1 MRWKWLFFGLLAAGV
16 GLVWNNEKAKRELI
30 RELNGARVF
39 VNEAAKPYEAWQ
51 IIFVSV
57 GLTLLATSIYSYLFR
72 EDQSLTERIKKS
84 VFALVRNL
92 PIIKGKVQAELD
104 KAKLSLE
111 KDSFPLLPGE
121 KSCPEL
127 PAKGLTTKEVLN
139 EISDLET
146 IATIDWRKGWTS
158 GTAYNCSPELTALN
172 KEVYGKFVWTNPLH
186 PQIFPEV
193 RKMESEVVQWT
204 ARIFNGGPDVC
215 GTMTSGGTESILV
228 AMRAYRQAG
237 YERGIR
243 YPEIVCSETAHC
255 AFNKAA
261 DYFKMKLTKVPVDPI
276 SRKVNLRAMANAISS
291 NTVVLVGS
299 APHFPHGIID
309 PIEEIAAMGVAC
321 GVGVHVDCCLGGFI
335 LPFMEKA
342 GFPIPPFDF
351 RVKGVTSISAD
362 THKYG
367 YAPKGT
373 SVIMYSNQKLR
384 RHQYFVES
392 NWPGGV
398 YATPTI
404 AGSRAGALVAT
415 CWATMRYMGVKGYV
429 DMARKIV
436 GTARTIKAAVKGIPG
451 VFVMG
456 DPLAS
461 VVAFGSKDFD
471 VYRLYAAMTEKGWRL
486 SSLQYPASIHICL
499 TAIHTE
505 EGVAERFIA
514 DMKECAGAIM
524 KTPKA
529 KSTGMAAVYGT
540 SQSIPDRSLVDDIVA
555 TFLDLYYRVRQAP
568 PTASKGTVKK

>member
-1 MRWKWLFFGLLAAGV
+1 MWK
-16 GLVWNNEKAKRELI
+16 NEKAKRELI
-30 RELNGARVF
+30 SELDGARVF
-39 VNEAAKPYEAWQ
+39 VNKIAKPYEAWQ

-57 GLTLLATSIYSYLFR
+57 GLTLLATNLYSFLFR
-72 EDQSLTERIKKS
+72 EDQPLIERIKKS
-84 VFALVRNL
+84 VFVLVRSL
-92 PIIKGKVQAELD
+92 PIVKGKIKAELD

-111 KDSFPLLPGE
+111 KDSFSPVPGE
-121 KSCPEL
+121 KSCLEL
-127 PAKGLTTKEVLN
+127 PAKGLTAKEVLK
-139 EISDLET
+139 EITDLEAMVT
-146 IATIDWRKGWTS
+146 VDWRKGWAS

-172 KEVYGKFVWTNPLH
+172 KEVYGRFVWSNPLH
-186 PQIFPEV
+186 AQIFPDV
-193 RKMESEVVQWT
+193 RKMEAEVVQWT
-204 ARIFNGGPDVC
+204 VKIFNGGPEVC
-215 GTMTSGGTESILV
+215 GTMTSGGTESILM

-243 YPEIVCSETAHC
+243 YPEIVCADTAHC

-261 DYFKMKLTKVPVDPI
+261 DYFKMKLTKVSVDPV
-276 SRKVNLRAMANAISS
+276 SRKVNLRAMASAISS
-291 NTVVLVGS
+291 NTVVLIGS
-299 APHFPHGIID
+299 APHYPHGIID
-309 PIEEIAAMGVAC
+309 PIEEIAAIALAY

-335 LPFMEKA
+335 LPFMDKA

-373 SVIMYSNQKLR
+373 SVVMYSSQKLR

-404 AGSRAGALVAT
+404 AGSRAGALIAT
-415 CWATMRYMGVKGYV
+415 CWATMRYFGMEGYV

-436 GTARTIKAAVKGIPG
+436 GTARTIKAALKGIPG

-456 DPLAS
+456 DPLAC

-486 SSLQYPASIHICL
+486 SSLQYPASVHICL
-499 TAIHTE
+499 TAVHTE
-505 EGVAERFIA
+505 EGVAERFIS
-514 DMKECAGAIM
+514 DMKECASTIM
-524 KTPKA
+524 KTPRA

-555 TFLDLYYRVRQAP
+555 SFLDLYYRVRQTP
-568 PTASKGTVKK
+568 PTS